1 MITTTPIMTNTYSKK
16 KLIDILYGSGA
27 ISFPL
32 RSIDAPYQI
41 NFQSLTSQPRMLRFV
56 ARLIGDLIKN
66 QTFDLIAGPYT
77 DIPLATTISL
87 EYNYPMVFVR
97 KERKQYGREKLVEG
111 YFNQD
116 QKVIIVDDE
125 ISDVAA
131 TSQLLGRLE
140 GSGLKV
146 VGIHVLL
153 DRGLGAIQ
161 KIEEGGYKCSS
172 ILTLNEVFVHLAQSG
187 EINQDKLQELK
198 KYIEEQRKELILK
211 THPLKF

>member
-1 MITTTPIMTNTYSKK
+1 MITTLPIRTDIDSKR

-32 RSIDAPYQI
+32 QSIDTPYQI

-77 DIPLATTISL
+77 DIPLATTVSL
-87 EYNYPMVFVR
+87 EYNYPMIFVR

-111 YFNQD
+111 SFKQD

-125 ISDVAA
+125 ISDIAA

-146 VGIHVLL
+146 IGIYVLL
-153 DRGLGAIQ
+153 DRGLGAIE
-161 KIEEGGYKCSS
+161 KIEEEGYKCSS
-172 ILTLNEVFVHLAQSG
+172 ILTLNEAFVHLAQSG
-187 EINQDKLQELK
+187 EINQGKLQELK
-198 KYIEEQRKELILK
+198 KYIEEQRKELIFK

>member
-1 MITTTPIMTNTYSKK
+1 MINTLPMRVDIDSKK

-32 RSIDAPYQI
+32 QFANVPYQI
-41 NFQSLTSQPRMLRFV
+41 NFQSLTSQPEMLRFV
-56 ARLIGDLIKN
+56 AHLIGDLIKN
-66 QTFDLIAGPYT
+66 QKFDLIAGPYT

-87 EYNYPMVFVR
+87 EYNYPMIFVR

-146 VGIHVLL
+146 VGIILL
-153 DRGLGAIQ
+153 IDRGLGAIQ
-161 KIEEGGYKCSS
+161 KIEEKGYKCSS
-172 ILTLNEVFVHLAQSG
+172 ILTLNDIFVYLSQNG
-187 EINQDKLQELK
+187 VINEDKLQELK
-198 KYIEEQRKELILK
+198 KYIEEQRKELVLK
-211 THPLKF
+211 TLPE